1 MGRDVTDTL
10 RAGDRAP
17 DFTLP
22 SSAGPPISLAGYRD
36 KASVLLV
43 FLRGTI

>member
-1 MGRDVTDTL
+1 MTL

-22 SSAGPPISLAGYRD
+22 TIDGGTMSLVDSRGRWVA
-36 KASVLLV
+36 LV
-43 FLRGTI
+43 FLRWLG